1 MKHHLSGKSLASIAA
16 ALVLGVGSFVTAKSA
31 RGDGAKPTN
40 QAASPSPSE
49 VKIDNFTF
57 TAPSITVSA
66 GTEVTWVNRDDIP
79 HTVVSQDGVFRS
91 KALDTDDKFSFKFS
105 QPGTYH
111 YFCSIHPKMTAE
123 VVVK

>member
-1 MKHHLSGKSLASIAA
+1 MKNYLSTRKSLVSITAIL
-16 ALVLGVGSFVTAKSA
+16 ALTACSLVAVKVA
-31 RGDGAKPTN
+31 RGDGAKPAEQTG
-40 QAASPSPSE
+40 ASPE

-57 TAPSITVSA
+57 TSPSITVPA

-79 HTVVSQDGVFRS
+79 HTVVSQDGAFKS

>member
-1 MKHHLSGKSLASIAA
+1 MQRQLKRQSLASIMGIV
-16 ALVLGVGSFVTAKSA
+16 VLIGAGGFIAVRHARADGAKSA
-31 RGDGAKPTN
+31 DPT
-40 QAASPSPSE
+40 AASQ

-57 TAPSITVSA
+57 TAQSITVRV

-79 HTVVSQDGVFRS
+79 HTVVSQDGAFKS

>member
-1 MKHHLSGKSLASIAA
+1 MKNHLNRKSLASITAI
-16 ALVLGVGSFVTAKSA
+16 LVLGAAFASVQLA
-31 RGDGAKPTN
+31 RGDGAN
-40 QAASPSPSE
+40 QAGPASE

-57 TAPSITVSA
+57 TAPTITVPVGS
-66 GTEVTWVNRDDIP
+66 EVTWVNRDDIP
-79 HTVVSQDGVFRS
+79 HTVVSQDGVFKS

>member
-1 MKHHLSGKSLASIAA
+1 LLAAVVMPIKRAVA
-16 ALVLGVGSFVTAKSA
+16 
-31 RGDGAKPTN
+31 DGAKPAE
-40 QAASPSPSE
+40 QATSAPE

-57 TAPSITVSA
+57 TAQTITVPA

-79 HTVVSQDGVFRS
+79 HTVVSQDGVFKS
-91 KALDTDDKFSFKFS
+91 KALDTDEKFSFKFS

>member
-1 MKHHLSGKSLASIAA
+1 MKRHLSGKSLALITAV
-16 ALVLGVGSFVTAKSA
+16 LVLAGTFAVVQVV
-31 RGDGAKPTN
+31 RGDGAKPAE
-40 QAASPSPSE
+40 QAGAAPE

-57 TAPSITVSA
+57 TAPSITVPA

-79 HTVVSQDGVFRS
+79 HTVVSQDGVFKS

>member
-1 MKHHLSGKSLASIAA
+1 MKSNLPRKSF
-16 ALVLGVGSFVTAKSA
+16 ALVATAAMLVASFFVVQHA
-31 RGDGAKPTN
+31 RGESAKPS
-40 QAASPSPSE
+40 APE

-57 TAPSITVSA
+57 TVPSVTVAA

-79 HTVVSQDGVFRS
+79 HTVVSQEGVFKS

>member
-1 MKHHLSGKSLASIAA
+1 MRPHLNGKSLASITAVVLLAA
-16 ALVLGVGSFVTAKSA
+16 TFVVVQRV
-31 RGDGAKPTN
+31 RGDGARPAD
-40 QAASPSPSE
+40 QAGAAPE

-57 TAPSITVSA
+57 TTPSITVPA

-79 HTVVSQDGVFRS
+79 HTVVSQDGVFKS

>member
-1 MKHHLSGKSLASIAA
+1 MKNDSGRKSLVSIMAV
-16 ALVLGVGSFVTAKSA
+16 LVLATGSFVTGKYA
-31 RGDGAKPTN
+31 RGDGAKPAEQSGAT
-40 QAASPSPSE
+40 PE

-57 TAPSITVSA
+57 TAPSITVPA
-66 GTEVTWVNRDDIP
+66 GTEVTWINRDDIP
-79 HTVVSQDGVFRS
+79 HTVVSQDGVFKS

-105 QPGTYH
+105 EPGTYH

>member
-1 MKHHLSGKSLASIAA
+1 MERQLKRKSLASIMGIVV
-16 ALVLGVGSFVTAKSA
+16 LVGAGGFIAVRHARADGAKSA
-31 RGDGAKPTN
+31 EPA
-40 QAASPSPSE
+40 AASQ

-57 TAPSITVSA
+57 TAQSITVRV

-79 HTVVSQDGVFRS
+79 H
-91 KALDTDDKFSFKFS
+91 TDDKFSFKFS

>member
-1 MKHHLSGKSLASIAA
+1 MKRHLNGKSLASITAVVVLAA
-16 ALVLGVGSFVTAKSA
+16 TFVVVQ
-31 RGDGAKPTN
+31 RVHGDGARSAE
-40 QAASPSPSE
+40 QAGAATE

-57 TAPSITVSA
+57 TVPSITVPA
-66 GTEVTWVNRDDIP
+66 GTEVIWVNRDDIP
-79 HTVVSQDGVFRS
+79 HTVVSQDGVFKS

-111 YFCSIHPKMTAE
+111 YFCSIHPKMMAE